1 MASGFDFARAG
12 AAAPM
17 QFRVLGP
24 DAGGPTPTDV
34 RRLFKGQRITAAR
47 RSRLGQS
54 GRILAMCGS
63 RVVGLAAYERSE
75 RELRVTEL
83 GLDHDSACGIDEIAG
98 GLLDALELACM
109 ASGARRLVLL
119 PRATLAA
126 VFLRRRG
133 YASIADGTAGSWFE
147 KTFA

>member
-1 MASGFDFARAG
+1 MESGLAFARAG

-24 DAGGPTPTDV
+24 DSGGPTQTDL
-34 RRLFKGQRITAAR
+34 RRLFRGQRMTAAR

-54 GRILAMCGS
+54 GRILALCGL

-83 GLDHDSACGIDEIAG
+83 GLDQTSACGTDEIAG

-109 ASGARRLVLL
+109 ASGARRLLLL
-119 PRATLAA
+119 PRAALADA
-126 VFLRRRG
+126 LLRRRG
-133 YASIADGTAGSWFE
+133 YSSIADGPGGNWFQ
-147 KTFA
+147 KMFV

>member
-1 MASGFDFARAG
+1 MVSGLDFARAG
-12 AAAPM
+12 ATAPM

-24 DAGGPTPTDV
+24 DSGGPTPTDL
-34 RRLFKGQRITAAR
+34 RRLFRGQRMTAAR

-54 GRILAMCGS
+54 GRILAMCGT

-83 GLDHDSACGIDEIAG
+83 GLDHDSACGTDEIAG

-119 PRATLAA
+119 PRATLANA
-126 VFLRRRG
+126 LLRRRG
-133 YASIADGTAGSWFE
+133 YVSIAEGTAGTWFE

>member
-1 MASGFDFARAG
+1 MTS
-12 AAAPM
+12 
-17 QFRVLGP
+17 
-24 DAGGPTPTDV
+24 
-34 RRLFKGQRITAAR
+34 AR

-54 GRILAMCGS
+54 GRILAMCGT

-83 GLDHDSACGIDEIAG
+83 GLDHGSACATDEIAG

-119 PRATLAA
+119 PRAALANA
-126 VFLRRRG
+126 LLRRRG
-133 YASIADGTAGSWFE
+133 YVSIAEGTAGDWFE

>member
-1 MASGFDFARAG
+1 MSGLDLARAG

-24 DAGGPTPTDV
+24 DSGGPTPTDV
-34 RRLFKGQRITAAR
+34 RRLFRGQRMTATR
-47 RSRLGQS
+47 RSRLNQS
-54 GRILAMCGS
+54 GRMLAICGT

-83 GLDHDSACGIDEIAG
+83 GLDHDSACGVDQIAS
-98 GLLDALELACM
+98 GLLDSLELACM

-119 PRATLAA
+119 PRATLADA
-126 VFLRRRG
+126 LLRRRG
-133 YASIADGTAGSWFE
+133 YVSIAAGTAGNWFE
-147 KTFA
+147 KTFV

>member
-1 MASGFDFARAG
+1 LDLAPVGITASL
-12 AAAPM
+12 

-24 DAGGPTPTDV
+24 DSGGPSLTDL
-34 RRLFKGQRITAAR
+34 RRLFRGQRITASR

-83 GLDHDSACGIDEIAG
+83 GLDQASACGGDQIAA
-98 GLLDALELACM
+98 GLLDALELACL
-109 ASGARRLVLL
+109 ASDARRLVLL
-119 PRATLAA
+119 PRATLADA
-126 VFLRRRG
+126 LLRRRG
-133 YASIADGTAGSWFE
+133 FVSIGEGAAGNWFE